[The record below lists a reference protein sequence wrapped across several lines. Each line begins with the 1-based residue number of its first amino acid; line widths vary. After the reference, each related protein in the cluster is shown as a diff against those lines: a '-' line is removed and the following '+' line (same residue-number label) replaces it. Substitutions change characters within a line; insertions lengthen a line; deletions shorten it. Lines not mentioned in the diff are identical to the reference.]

1 MNFAN
6 GALTEAVYY
15 ILLSLLE
22 PRHGYGI
29 MQNAESLSNGR
40 VKLAAG
46 TLYGALNTLLEKG
59 WITALPGE
67 KNSRKKE
74 YVITETGR
82 ETLRQEAYFD
92 TWLIRILINQCKTF
106 YRRRPPEPA
115 ELTEDIPQ
123 VTSEETPLLEALMA
137 LPRKQ
142 RVTLE
147 LHYIEGYSVAETARI
162 LRLPEGTVKWR
173 LKRGRELLKQSLNR
187 EEARA

>member
-1 MNFAN
+1 MLQADFIQRVRACERRLYRVARTMLPQECDCEDAVQE
-6 GALTEAVYY
+6 ALLRAWD
-15 ILLSLLE
+15 
-22 PRHGYGI
+22 R
-29 MQNAESLSNGR
+29 
-40 VKLAAG
+40 
-46 TLYGALNTLLEKG
+46 
-59 WITALPGE
+59 
-67 KNSRKKE
+67 
-74 YVITETGR
+74 R
-82 ETLRQEAYFD
+82 ETLCQEAAFEA
-92 TWLIRILINQCKTF
+92 WLIRILINQCKTF

-123 VTSEETPLLEALMA
+123 VTSEETPLLEALMT

-142 RVTLE
+142 RVALE

>member
-1 MNFAN
+1 MLQADFIQRVRACERRLYRVARTMLPQECDCEDAVQE
-6 GALTEAVYY
+6 ALLRAWD
-15 ILLSLLE
+15 
-22 PRHGYGI
+22 R
-29 MQNAESLSNGR
+29 
-40 VKLAAG
+40 
-46 TLYGALNTLLEKG
+46 
-59 WITALPGE
+59 
-67 KNSRKKE
+67 
-74 YVITETGR
+74 R

-123 VTSEETPLLEALMA
+123 VTSEETPLLEALMG

-147 LHYIEGYSVAETARI
+147 LHYIEGYSIAETARI

>member
-1 MNFAN
+1 MLQADFIQRVRACERRLYRVARTMLPQECDCEDAVQE
-6 GALTEAVYY
+6 ALLRAWD
-15 ILLSLLE
+15 
-22 PRHGYGI
+22 R
-29 MQNAESLSNGR
+29 
-40 VKLAAG
+40 
-46 TLYGALNTLLEKG
+46 
-59 WITALPGE
+59 
-67 KNSRKKE
+67 
-74 YVITETGR
+74 R

-115 ELTEDIPQ
+115 EITEDIPQ
-123 VTSEETPLLEALMA
+123 VTSEETPLLEALMT

-147 LHYIEGYSVAETARI
+147 LHHIEGYSVAETARI

-187 EEARA
+187 EEART